1 MIKPLSSYPTPFS
14 QKKPMRRFA
23 AIRLGAA
30 HQTYCEDYLI
40 SEQLGEKCLLSAV
53 LDGCSMGKDS
63 HFASALFGKLLRK
76 IAQQMSMESMHATVG
91 WEEDQPETVAREVL
105 RRLFDEVQAA
115 RKQLM
120 LEREEL
126 LTTVILWL
134 HHLGTQRSFVMV
146 IGDGYV
152 CCDGQIHELDQN
164 NRPDYLTYHL
174 GESFDEWY
182 ETQQQRFH
190 FESPQDLS
198 IATDGVD
205 TFRRLGEVVS
215 TSPAPDPLRYLLTG
229 QEFFSADNMLDRKL
243 DLLTKSHGLRPID
256 DLGIIRAIF

>member
-1 MIKPLSSYPTPFS
+1 MKLLVLFPHTHSL
-14 QKKPMRRFA
+14 PMKQFA
-23 AIRLGAA
+23 AIRMGAV

-76 IAQQMSMESMHATVG
+76 IAQQMSLEGLQSVVP
-91 WEEDQPETVAREVL
+91 WQEDQPETVAREVL
-105 RRLFDEVQAA
+105 RRLFDEVQSA

-126 LTTVILWL
+126 LTTLLLWI
-134 HHLGTQRSFVMV
+134 HHYGTQRSFVMV

-152 CCDGQIHELDQN
+152 CCDGHMYTLDQN

-174 GESFDEWY
+174 GEPFASWYQAQQQHFSFDAP
-182 ETQQQRFH
+182 R
-190 FESPQDLS
+190 DLA
-198 IATDGVD
+198 IATDGID
-205 TFRRLGEVVS
+205 TFRQLSDPVAS
-215 TSPAPDPLRYLLTG
+215 SASPDPLAYLLCDT
-229 QEFFSADNMLDRKL
+229 EFIEADNMLDRKL
-243 DLLTKSHGLRPID
+243 DLLAKSYGLRPID
-256 DLGIIRAIF
+256 DLGIIRVIF